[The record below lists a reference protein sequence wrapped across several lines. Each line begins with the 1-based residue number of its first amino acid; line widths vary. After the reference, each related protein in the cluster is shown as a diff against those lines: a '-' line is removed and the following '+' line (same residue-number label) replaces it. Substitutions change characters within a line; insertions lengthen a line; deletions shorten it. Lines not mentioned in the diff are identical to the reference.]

1 MNKVLKGF
9 LSLGLAIAMCF
20 GIVAIERGVST
31 EYNVAYA
38 AEGSYYSG
46 ITATSGQQLLG
57 QVHDLI
63 TITHKKYTSYSDC
76 KNPTYVKMTDPGSN
90 SSSVMEFYSQAN
102 ISSTWGAGAVGTW
115 NREHVWCQSL
125 SNGLW
130 GESGGGSDM
139 HHIRPVETRL
149 NSTRGN
155 DKYGLVSNRD
165 SNKAYYKDGSGN
177 NVAHGGY
184 SGGSVFEPLDEVK
197 GDVARIVMYVYTHYN
212 TYSNVGG
219 TTNGSGSYFGTLK
232 FTNVMSASSETAAI
246 NLLLEWNKNDPVD
259 DIERTRNEAV
269 YEIQGNRNPFIDHPE
284 YVNAIWGNGTVTPGP
299 GGNTSTELTGLTMS
313 QTSVSLTVGQTK
325 TLSVTATPVG
335 ASNAVNWST
344 SNSNVASVSSN
355 GLVTAKAEGT
365 ATITA
370 TSTTNSNIKAT
381 ATVTVTKASST
392 VPTDSA
398 TININSFSSLSGSY
412 GFQSWSS
419 GGIGGIAYIYGAE
432 KSCMQFNSSKASYY
446 IASNTA
452 SSAPIKEV
460 TVKLNSKTSSSKD
473 WKLLTST
480 TPYGEIN
487 VKPTS
492 GNDQG
497 TKTVTTSGVTWTLT
511 GNDTYFALTYE
522 STGACYLESIVV
534 TFGNNSDVG
543 GGDEQHVCEHV
554 CATCHKCTDKNCTD
568 PVCREKCA
576 GHGDEQQHVCKH
588 VCDTC
593 HKCTDKNCTDP
604 VCTEKCAGHGGE
616 QQPGVDYERLQSFH
630 SAVESIISSKTLTQK
645 FKAIND
651 AILVYRE
658 LTATE
663 KELSIGD
670 VEILRLAINE
680 YNQTVGAYND
690 NAKIINGAVIGG

>member
-20 GIVAIERGVST
+20 GIVAIERSVST

-38 AEGSYYSG
+38 AEGSYYSE

-63 TITHKKYTSYSDC
+63 TKTHKKYTSYSDC
-76 KNPTYVKMTDPGSN
+76 SNPTYVKKTDPGTN

-102 ISSTWGAGAVGTW
+102 ISSTWGSGKVGTW

-130 GESGGGSDM
+130 GTSGGGSDM

-184 SGGSVFEPLDEVK
+184 SGSGTFEPLDEVK

-212 TYSNVGG
+212 TYSNSIFGG
-219 TTNGSGSYFGTLK
+219 YATTNGSGSYCGTLK
-232 FTNVMSASSETAAI
+232 FTNVISASSETAAI
-246 NLLLEWNKNDPVD
+246 RLLLEWNKNDPVD

-284 YVNAIWGNGTVTPGP
+284 YVNAIWGGDTVTPDP
-299 GGNTSTELTGLTMS
+299 SVQPEKLTLS
-313 QTSVSLTVGQTK
+313 PASVSLTVGKTQ
-325 TLSVTATPVG
+325 TLSVTATP
-335 ASNAVNWST
+335 SNANKSVSWST
-344 SNSNVASVSSN
+344 SNSTVATVSN
-355 GLVTAKAEGT
+355 GVVTAKAEGT

-370 TSTTNSNIKAT
+370 TSTVNSNVKAT

-392 VPTDSA
+392 VPAGSA

-419 GGIGGIAYIYGAE
+419 GDISGIAYIYGGN
-432 KSCMQFNSSKASYY
+432 KTSLQFNNSKDSYY
-446 IASNTA
+446 IASNVA

-460 TVKLNSKTSSSKD
+460 TINLNSSTNSNKN
-473 WKLLTST
+473 WKLLTSNSA
-480 TPYGEIN
+480 YVEVDG
-487 VKPTS
+487 KPTN
-492 GNDQG
+492 GTDQG
-497 TKTVTTSGVTWTLT
+497 TKTVPKSGSVTWTLS
-511 GNDTYFALTYE
+511 GDDTYFALTYE
-522 STGACYLESIVV
+522 DSGACYIDSVV
-534 TFGNNSDVG
+534 IAFGNSGNVG
-543 GGDEQHVCEHV
+543 GGDEKHACEHV
-554 CATCHKCTDKNCTD
+554 CDICNKCMDMTCNNN
-568 PVCREKCA
+568 VCAEKCA
-576 GHGDEQQHVCKH
+576 GHD
-588 VCDTC
+588 
-593 HKCTDKNCTDP
+593 
-604 VCTEKCAGHGGE
+604 GE
-616 QQPGVDYERLQSFH
+616 NAKLQAFH
-630 SAVESIISSKTLTQK
+630 WAVESIVTEGPLAQRLASIN
-645 FKAIND
+645 KAINAYKTLSD
-651 AILVYRE
+651 ADK
-658 LTATE
+658 A
-663 KELSIGD
+663 
-670 VEILRLAINE
+670 LAADDIAALQAAIDD
-680 YNQTVGAYND
+680 YNKTVRDYND
-690 NAKIINGAVIGG
+690 DAKNANEAVSGGSKR